1 MKVWRTVFGVKFLA
15 LLAALCLLLAGCA
28 RGGLTAFE
36 KGVEFM
42 DYGDYPRAIEQFKT
56 IERRDGGS
64 LALCYNLGVC
74 YQDMKDWDQ
83 AVFWYEKAL
92 TYDPRDGDSL
102 VNLGLVYLEQGR
114 DLAALARLKQAADVE
129 KDRAY
134 PLVAMAIYHQRK
146 GDTAKA
152 MELYTQAAKREDKS
166 GYLWFHWATLY
177 ETMEMN
183 QGQAA
188 AAYERSIQYDS
199 TNPAAFE
206 GAARCYY
213 RLHNWAKAIQHYD
226 FAIHLQPDRASLYIA
241 AADTLVQMGRF
252 ERAVK
257 YLWHA
262 RGLKGADNKE
272 ISERLLKLYPKLTE
286 EEKKR
291 HPAPAKE
298 STAAGNHRE

>member
-1 MKVWRTVFGVKFLA
+1 MTLPWLG
-15 LLAALCLLLAGCA
+15 GCA

-74 YQDMKDWDQ
+74 YQDMKDYDQ
-83 AVFWYEKAL
+83 AVFWYERAL
-92 TYDPRDGDSL
+92 TYDPRDGDTL

-134 PLVAMAIYHQRK
+134 PLVAMAIYHQRQ
-146 GDTAKA
+146 GDKAKA
-152 MELYTQAAKREDKS
+152 MELYEQASKREEKS

-188 AAYERSIQYDS
+188 ACYEKSIQYDS

-206 GAARCYY
+206 GAARCYF
-213 RLHNWAKAIQHYD
+213 RLNNWAKAIQHYD
-226 FAIHLQPDRASLYIA
+226 FAIHLQPDRPNLYIA
-241 AADTLVQMGRF
+241 AADTLVKMGRF

-262 RGLKGADNKE
+262 RGLKGADSKD
-272 ISERLLKLYPKLTE
+272 ISRRLLDLYPKLTE
-286 EEKKR
+286 EERKR
-291 HPAPAKE
+291 YNQPTKE
-298 STAAGNHRE
+298 STAGGNDGSGQSGG